1 MEKDLNIDQHISR
14 RFNQEL
20 ETLRNKV
27 LTMGGLVETQCRNA
41 VDALI
46 KGDGDLAEVVAS
58 SDAAINNLEVDIN
71 AHCMEILARRQPA
84 ASDLRMILSVIRM
97 ISDLERMGD
106 EAEKIG
112 RLALKLSGEHRK
124 QSFYTEPN
132 HLGQSVIA
140 MLNGALDAYAR
151 LDVEAAINIASRDP
165 EIDEE
170 FESLTRLLLT
180 HIMEEPKRVKNMLR
194 VNWCARALERIG
206 DHTVNICEEVVFLV
220 KGSDVRHLSIEEIRA
235 RFITKSS

>member
-1 MEKDLNIDQHISR
+1 VEKDLNIDQHISR